1 MTHAK
6 LLIPLRIPE
15 LGPALGKLVSG
26 TGSVIE
32 GFSLESSRRL
42 LATRVIEMGGEARR
56 LASSGERSAA
66 LSVLGRDA
74 WLAVWEE
81 AVDPAATRLVE
92 RLSAHLLAEATAVH
106 MPRRVRERIAIDE
119 MERRAIGARL
129 GSAGAGLIPVLD
141 EIEERSAALVD
152 ATGLERGALAGWQR
166 AQTTAA
172 RRLEEAWL
180 LLERRVA
187 EELATWRRVAD
198 ETSRWRK
205 PLWPVILVGVA
216 GVGAAL
222 WVGLML
228 GGVMTVPSWLVSLWR
243 SVR

>member
-1 MTHAK
+1 MTNAK

-15 LGPALGKLVSG
+15 LGPALGKLIAG
-26 TGSVIE
+26 TGSVTQ
-32 GFSLESSRRL
+32 GFSLEPSRHL
-42 LATRVIEMGGEARR
+42 LATKVIEMGGEARR
-56 LASSGERSAA
+56 LAASGERATA
-66 LSVLGRDA
+66 LACLSRDA

-81 AVDPAATRLVE
+81 AVAPVATRFVD
-92 RLSAHLLAEATAVH
+92 RLSAHLLAEAAAVR
-106 MPRRVRERIAIDE
+106 MPRRIRERIAIDE

-129 GSAGAGLIPVLD
+129 GSSGAGLIPVLD
-141 EIEERSAALVD
+141 EIEARSAALVD

-180 LLERRVA
+180 LLERRVG
-187 EELATWRRVAD
+187 EELATWQGVAD

-205 PLWPVILVGVA
+205 PWWPVVLVGV
-216 GVGAAL
+216 VGIATAL

-228 GGVMTVPSWLVSLWR
+228 GGVLSPPSWLAALWQG
-243 SVR
+243 VR